1 MGQLALL
8 RGMAGAPVRS
18 KSYARTKIETGRVG
32 RDHGLSGLQRRRFPT
47 VSRKHRAQT
56 LELIVRCNQCHNQW
70 TISAQSPPI
79 VLKAKEDRR
88 GPR

>member
-47 VSRKHRAQT
+47 VSRKHRGSDARTHRALQSVPQSMDDLSPITTDRAQ
-56 LELIVRCNQCHNQW
+56 
-70 TISAQSPPI
+70 
-79 VLKAKEDRR
+79 
-88 GPR
+88 G